1 MITHLHCYCCSH
13 IFDLHY
19 CCYFLVVLIK
29 YICLYMYVYGC
40 VQIYMNIYMY
50 MYIYIYIY
58 LYIGICIYVCVCMC
72 KYIYVYIFFVVKL
85 DFNQHHETRSASNYW
100 YQRFMMIALK
110 CKIILF
116 GSQIFLSICYCS
128 WKASLISKCQKC
140 SLNFNVK

>member
-50 MYIYIYIY
+50 IYIYIYIFILGY
-58 LYIGICIYVCVCMC
+58 VYMYACVCVNIYMYTYFLWLSLTLISTMRWGLRLIIGIRNLWWLHWNATLFYLHHRFEV
-72 KYIYVYIFFVVKL
+72 FATLPGKL
-85 DFNQHHETRSASNYW
+85 V
-100 YQRFMMIALK
+100 
-110 CKIILF
+110 LF
-116 GSQIFLSICYCS
+116 P
-128 WKASLISKCQKC
+128 
-140 SLNFNVK
+140 NVKNVV